1 MNIENASYHTIVMF
15 GGIDELKQKLR
26 KDKKKLRNII
36 DMKNDNDE
44 TLLEIALSYRN
55 FKLAK
60 LLLSNRAKVN
70 NISKEGYN
78 EFHYLAAN
86 LHFEGALECAKLL
99 LKKGVD
105 LSLQDHKYENTA
117 MFSLCLEAL
126 KHPSP
131 AVCEF
136 ICACLAK
143 KQGIDE
149 KNIRGNTVRMMVE
162 ERGTSEMREIL
173 S

>member
-1 MNIENASYHTIVMF
+1 MF

-26 KDKKKLRNII
+26 KDKKKLRDIM
-36 DMKNDNDE
+36 DMKNANDE
-44 TLLEIALSYRN
+44 TLLEMALSYRK
-55 FKLAK
+55 FELAK
-60 LLLSNRAKVN
+60 FLLSNGAKVN
-70 NISKEGYN
+70 NISKDGYN

-86 LHFEGALECAKLL
+86 LHFDGALECAQLL
-99 LKKGVD
+99 LEKGVD
-105 LSLQDHKYENTA
+105 LSVQDHKYENTA

-131 AVCEF
+131 TVCEF
-136 ICACLAK
+136 ICACFTK

-162 ERGTSEMREIL
+162 ARGAPEMKTFL
-173 S
+173 N